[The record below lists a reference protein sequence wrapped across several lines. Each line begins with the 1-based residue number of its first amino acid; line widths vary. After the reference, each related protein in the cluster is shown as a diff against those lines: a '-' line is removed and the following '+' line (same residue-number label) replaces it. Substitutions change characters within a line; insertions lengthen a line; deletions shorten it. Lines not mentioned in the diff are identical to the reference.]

1 MTAFC
6 ILPCNRTPGAKMTPL
21 FRKLDNLMLR
31 VADLDAAIVFY
42 RDKLGHQLLWR
53 DEVSAGLELR
63 EDDAELVL
71 HCQIGPETDIVVD
84 DADRAF
90 KRFLE
95 AGGEPVSPT
104 VRHFNRSLC
113 PCSRPLRQR
122 YCDAG
127 SVKRDSHNGRA

>member
-1 MTAFC
+1 
-6 ILPCNRTPGAKMTPL
+6 MTPL

-95 AGGEPVSPT
+95 AGGDPVQPPFDISIGRCAR
-104 VRHFNRSLC
+104 VRDPFGNVIVMLDQSKGILTTDEHKRVTGVRS
-113 PCSRPLRQR
+113 RE
-122 YCDAG
+122 
-127 SVKRDSHNGRA
+127 